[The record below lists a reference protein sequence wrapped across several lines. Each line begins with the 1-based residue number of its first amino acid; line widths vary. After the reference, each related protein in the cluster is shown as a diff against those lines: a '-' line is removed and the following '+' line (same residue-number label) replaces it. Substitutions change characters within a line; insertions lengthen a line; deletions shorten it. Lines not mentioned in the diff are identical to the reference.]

1 MDHPLSHADRARLP
15 AIRHV
20 DLSRP
25 FVWLER
31 GWDDLTHNPGPS
43 LAHGLILAA
52 IGWLVLLVCSTHV
65 DLLAAAISGFLL
77 VGPVFGA
84 AFYELSRLRSNG
96 QAPTFDASVTGAA
109 RNARA
114 LVQLGLIL
122 AVLGAGWALVSRA
135 LFLVGFGG
143 TLPALWGD
151 GWQSVFEW
159 ASLEF
164 ALTYLATGAVIA
176 LIAFLVAAISAP
188 LIFANGVDTS
198 TGIFTSLKAAAANP
212 LAMALWAAII
222 AVLVAVAFATFLLGA
237 IVILPLLGHAT
248 WHAARDLVVES

>member
-1 MDHPLSHADRARLP
+1 LL
-15 AIRHV
+15 
-20 DLSRP
+20 RP

-52 IGWLVLLVCSTHV
+52 VGWVVLLLCSPHV
-65 DLLAAAISGFLL
+65 DLFAAAISGFLL

-96 QAPTFDASVTGAA
+96 QAPTFDASVAGAV
-109 RNARA
+109 RNARS

-122 AVLGAGWALVSRA
+122 AILAVGWVLASHA
-135 LFLVGFGG
+135 LFLGAFGG
-143 TLPALWGD
+143 TLLMVSGD
-151 GWQSVFEW
+151 AWRSVFEW
-159 ASLEF
+159 ASPEF
-164 ALTYLATGAVIA
+164 ALTYLATGAVLA
-176 LIAFLVAAISAP
+176 VIAFLVSAVSAP
-188 LIFANGVDTS
+188 LIFAGGMDLS
-198 TGIFTSLKAAAANP
+198 TGIVTSFKAVAANP

-222 AVLVAVAFATFLLGA
+222 AVLVAVGFATFLLGA

-248 WHAARDLVVES
+248 WHAARDLVGEG